1 MPYLC
6 GVVAFRKRLQQNKE
20 REELN
25 MIRNFL
31 KNFLGDSF
39 NESNEK
45 YAKINFGIIILM
57 FLVSAIMLFFLPS
70 EIDILHSGDTNYP
83 IPSVLGV
90 WLVPIIALLLNFSF
104 IKQKRLS
111 SLNSIIMA
119 LLLVGSTIYYFT
131 LM

>member
-1 MPYLC
+1 
-6 GVVAFRKRLQQNKE
+6 
-20 REELN
+20 

-90 WLVPIIALLLNFSF
+90 WLLLLNFSF

>member
-1 MPYLC
+1 
-6 GVVAFRKRLQQNKE
+6 
-20 REELN
+20 
-25 MIRNFL
+25 MIRYFL
-31 KNFLGDSF
+31 KNLLGDSF

-57 FLVSAIMLFFLPS
+57 FVVSAIMLFFLPS

-119 LLLVGSTIYYFT
+119 VLLIGSTIYYFT

>member
-1 MPYLC
+1 
-6 GVVAFRKRLQQNKE
+6 
-20 REELN
+20 
-25 MIRNFL
+25 
-31 KNFLGDSF
+31 
-39 NESNEK
+39 
-45 YAKINFGIIILM
+45 M
-57 FLVSAIMLFFLPS
+57 FVVSAIMLFFLPS

-90 WLVPIIALLLNFSF
+90 WLIPILAILLNFSF

-119 LLLVGSTIYYFT
+119 ILLVGSTVYYLT

>member
-1 MPYLC
+1 
-6 GVVAFRKRLQQNKE
+6 
-20 REELN
+20 
-25 MIRNFL
+25 MIRNLL
-31 KNFLGDSF
+31 KNLLGDSF

-45 YAKINFGIIILM
+45 YAKINLGIIILM
-57 FLVSAIMLFFLPS
+57 FVVSAIMLFFLPS

-90 WLVPIIALLLNFSF
+90 WLIPILAILLNFSF

>member
-1 MPYLC
+1 MK
-6 GVVAFRKRLQQNKE
+6 ATRR
-20 REELN
+20 
-25 MIRNFL
+25 
-31 KNFLGDSF
+31 
-39 NESNEK
+39 
-45 YAKINFGIIILM
+45 YAKINLGIIILM
-57 FLVSAIMLFFLPS
+57 FVVSAIMLFFLPS

-90 WLVPIIALLLNFSF
+90 WLIPILAILLNFSF

-119 LLLVGSTIYYFT
+119 ILLVGSTVYYLT

>member
-1 MPYLC
+1 
-6 GVVAFRKRLQQNKE
+6 
-20 REELN
+20 

-31 KNFLGDSF
+31 KNLLGDSF

-119 LLLVGSTIYYFT
+119 VLLVGSTIYYFT

>member
-1 MPYLC
+1 
-6 GVVAFRKRLQQNKE
+6 
-20 REELN
+20 

-31 KNFLGDSF
+31 KNLLGDSF

-57 FLVSAIMLFFLPS
+57 FVVSAIMLFFLAS

-119 LLLVGSTIYYFT
+119 VLLVGSTIYYFT

>member
-1 MPYLC
+1 
-6 GVVAFRKRLQQNKE
+6 
-20 REELN
+20 
-25 MIRNFL
+25 MIRKFL

>member
-1 MPYLC
+1 
-6 GVVAFRKRLQQNKE
+6 
-20 REELN
+20 

-57 FLVSAIMLFFLPS
+57 FLVSPS

>member
-1 MPYLC
+1 
-6 GVVAFRKRLQQNKE
+6 
-20 REELN
+20 
-25 MIRNFL
+25 MIRTFL

>member
-1 MPYLC
+1 
-6 GVVAFRKRLQQNKE
+6 
-20 REELN
+20 
-25 MIRNFL
+25 MIRNLL
-31 KNFLGDSF
+31 KNLLGDSF

-45 YAKINFGIIILM
+45 YAKINLGIIILI
-57 FLVSAIMLFFLPS
+57 FVVSAIMLFFLPS

-90 WLVPIIALLLNFSF
+90 WLIPILAILLNFSF

-119 LLLVGSTIYYFT
+119 ILLVGSTVYYLT

>member
-1 MPYLC
+1 
-6 GVVAFRKRLQQNKE
+6 
-20 REELN
+20 

-31 KNFLGDSF
+31 KNLLGDSF

-57 FLVSAIMLFFLPS
+57 FVVSAIMLFFLPS

-119 LLLVGSTIYYFT
+119 VLLVGSTIYYFT

>member
-1 MPYLC
+1 
-6 GVVAFRKRLQQNKE
+6 
-20 REELN
+20 
-25 MIRNFL
+25 MIRNLL
-31 KNFLGDSF
+31 KNLLGDSF
-39 NESNEK
+39 YESNEK
-45 YAKINFGIIILM
+45 YAKINLGIIILM
-57 FLVSAIMLFFLPS
+57 FVVSAIMLFFLPS

-90 WLVPIIALLLNFSF
+90 WLIPILAILLNFSF

-119 LLLVGSTIYYFT
+119 ILLVGSTVYYLT

>member
-1 MPYLC
+1 
-6 GVVAFRKRLQQNKE
+6 
-20 REELN
+20 
-25 MIRNFL
+25 MIRNLL
-31 KNFLGDSF
+31 KNLLGDSF

-45 YAKINFGIIILM
+45 YAKINLGIIILM
-57 FLVSAIMLFFLPS
+57 FVVSAIMLFFLPS

-90 WLVPIIALLLNFSF
+90 WLIPILAILLNFSF

-119 LLLVGSTIYYFT
+119 ILLVGSTVYYLT
-131 LM
+131 LMDSVK

>member
-1 MPYLC
+1 
-6 GVVAFRKRLQQNKE
+6 
-20 REELN
+20 

-90 WLVPIIALLLNFSF
+90 WLVPI
-104 IKQKRLS
+104 KQKRLS

>member
-1 MPYLC
+1 
-6 GVVAFRKRLQQNKE
+6 
-20 REELN
+20 
-25 MIRNFL
+25 MIRNLL
-31 KNFLGDSF
+31 KNLLGDSF

-45 YAKINFGIIILM
+45 YAKINLGIIILM
-57 FLVSAIMLFFLPS
+57 FVVSAIMLFFLPS

-90 WLVPIIALLLNFSF
+90 WLIPILAILLNFSF

-119 LLLVGSTIYYFT
+119 VLLIGSTIYYFT

>member
-1 MPYLC
+1 
-6 GVVAFRKRLQQNKE
+6 
-20 REELN
+20 
-25 MIRNFL
+25 MIRYFL
-31 KNFLGDSF
+31 KNLLGDSF

-45 YAKINFGIIILM
+45 YAKINLGIIILM
-57 FLVSAIMLFFLPS
+57 FVVSAIMLFFLPS

-90 WLVPIIALLLNFSF
+90 WLIPILAILLNFSF

-119 LLLVGSTIYYFT
+119 ILLVGSTVYYLT

>member
-1 MPYLC
+1 
-6 GVVAFRKRLQQNKE
+6 
-20 REELN
+20 
-25 MIRNFL
+25 MIRNLL
-31 KNFLGDSF
+31 KNLLGDSF

-90 WLVPIIALLLNFSF
+90 WLIPILAILLNFSF

-119 LLLVGSTIYYFT
+119 ILLVGSTVYYLT

>member
-1 MPYLC
+1 
-6 GVVAFRKRLQQNKE
+6 
-20 REELN
+20 
-25 MIRNFL
+25 MIRNLL
-31 KNFLGDSF
+31 KSLLGDSF
-39 NESNEK
+39 NENNEK

-57 FLVSAIMLFFLPS
+57 FVVSAIMLFFLPS

-90 WLVPIIALLLNFSF
+90 WLIPIIALLMNFSF

-119 LLLVGSTIYYFT
+119 ILLVGSTVYYFT

>member
-1 MPYLC
+1 
-6 GVVAFRKRLQQNKE
+6 
-20 REELN
+20 
-25 MIRNFL
+25 MIRNLL
-31 KNFLGDSF
+31 KNLLGDSF

-57 FLVSAIMLFFLPS
+57 FVVSAIMIFFLPS
-70 EIDILHSGDTNYP
+70 EIDILHSGDTYYP

-90 WLVPIIALLLNFSF
+90 WLIPIIALLLNFSF

-111 SLNSIIMA
+111 LLNSIIMA
-119 LLLVGSTIYYFT
+119 ILLVGSTVYYFT

>member
-1 MPYLC
+1 
-6 GVVAFRKRLQQNKE
+6 
-20 REELN
+20 
-25 MIRNFL
+25 MIRNLL
-31 KNFLGDSF
+31 KNLLGDSF

-57 FLVSAIMLFFLPS
+57 FVVSAIMLFFLPS

-90 WLVPIIALLLNFSF
+90 WLIPILAILLNFSF

-119 LLLVGSTIYYFT
+119 ILLVGSTVYYLT

>member
-1 MPYLC
+1 
-6 GVVAFRKRLQQNKE
+6 
-20 REELN
+20 
-25 MIRNFL
+25 MIRYFL
-31 KNFLGDSF
+31 KNLLGDSF

-57 FLVSAIMLFFLPS
+57 FVVSAIMLFFLPS

>member
-1 MPYLC
+1 
-6 GVVAFRKRLQQNKE
+6 
-20 REELN
+20 
-25 MIRNFL
+25 MIRNLL
-31 KNFLGDSF
+31 KNLLGDSF

-45 YAKINFGIIILM
+45 YAKINLGIIILM
-57 FLVSAIMLFFLPS
+57 FVVSAIMLFFLPS

-90 WLVPIIALLLNFSF
+90 WLIPILAILLNFSF

-111 SLNSIIMA
+111 SLNSILMA
-119 LLLVGSTIYYFT
+119 IFLVGSTVYYLT

>member
-1 MPYLC
+1 
-6 GVVAFRKRLQQNKE
+6 
-20 REELN
+20 

-31 KNFLGDSF
+31 KFLGDSF

>member
-1 MPYLC
+1 
-6 GVVAFRKRLQQNKE
+6 
-20 REELN
+20 

-31 KNFLGDSF
+31 KNFLGDSC

>member
-1 MPYLC
+1 
-6 GVVAFRKRLQQNKE
+6 
-20 REELN
+20 
-25 MIRNFL
+25 MIRNLL
-31 KNFLGDSF
+31 KNLLGDSF

-45 YAKINFGIIILM
+45 YAKINLGIIILM
-57 FLVSAIMLFFLPS
+57 FVVSAIMLFFLPS

-119 LLLVGSTIYYFT
+119 VLLIGSTIYYFT

>member
-1 MPYLC
+1 
-6 GVVAFRKRLQQNKE
+6 
-20 REELN
+20 
-25 MIRNFL
+25 MIRNLL
-31 KNFLGDSF
+31 KNLLGDSF

-45 YAKINFGIIILM
+45 YAKINLGIIILM
-57 FLVSAIMLFFLPS
+57 FVVSAIMLFFLPS

-90 WLVPIIALLLNFSF
+90 WLIPILAILLNFSF

-119 LLLVGSTIYYFT
+119 ILLVGRTVYYLT

>member
-1 MPYLC
+1 
-6 GVVAFRKRLQQNKE
+6 
-20 REELN
+20 
-25 MIRNFL
+25 MIRNLL
-31 KNFLGDSF
+31 KNLLKNLLGDSF

-45 YAKINFGIIILM
+45 YAKINLGIIILM
-57 FLVSAIMLFFLPS
+57 FVVSAIMLFFLPS

-90 WLVPIIALLLNFSF
+90 WLIPILAILLNFSF

-119 LLLVGSTIYYFT
+119 ILLVGSTVYYLT

>member
-1 MPYLC
+1 
-6 GVVAFRKRLQQNKE
+6 
-20 REELN
+20 
-25 MIRNFL
+25 MIRNLL
-31 KNFLGDSF
+31 KNLLGDSF

-119 LLLVGSTIYYFT
+119 ILLVGSTVYYLT